1 MYRQDKAQIS
11 PLKRRGRRGLAFILC
26 ICLFVSLFAL
36 TVGAEKATCNIVS
49 INDGTSNIGY
59 TVRDG
64 YLFADSTGLGKQ
76 YKLSV
81 KREDLIFNT
90 DMPNSFGVGDIVTV
104 DITLAVPTNVTQGA
118 ISIGGVYYYIDTWQ
132 LYPDE
137 GKGPFYYASFSVT
150 RSFPEAVANQGIYLY
165 IHSNGGIE
173 RIVVLS
179 FSCSINNDPSIAI
192 GSAADKINNNNNNN
206 TNQIKANQDKNTDKV
221 IQNQKD
227 LQEKEKKDS
236 EDGGNSSSKKAQDSI
251 PQVDGGFLTAI
262 KSLVNSMSYTGTEAK
277 LPIPKAYIPALAGME
292 ETVLI
297 PEQEYDMSQAI
308 TDYVPLTLLTLIKHL
323 FTIAL
328 VLFCVKELYGLI
340 QYVLTLKG
348 GGKE

>member
-26 ICLFVSLFAL
+26 ICLFVSLFAFS
-36 TVGAEKATCNIVS
+36 VGAEKSNCNIVS
-49 INDGTSNIGY
+49 VNDGTSNIGY
-59 TVRDG
+59 TVHDTSF
-64 YLFADSTGLGKQ
+64 YDDTTGIGKHITPSI
-76 YKLSV
+76 LRS
-81 KREDLIFNT
+81 DLIFNT
-90 DMPNSFGVGDIVTV
+90 DMPNAFGTGDIVTV
-104 DITLAVPTNVTQGA
+104 NIELAVPREVTQGA
-118 ISIGGVYYYIDTWQ
+118 ISIGGVYYYINTWQ
-132 LYPDE
+132 AETCTIFGNY
-137 GKGPFYYASFSVT
+137 YYASFTVT
-150 RSFPEAVANQGIYLY
+150 RSFPEAVSNQGIYLY
-165 IHSNGGIE
+165 IHADGG
-173 RIVVLS
+173 LKYLHL
-179 FSCSINNDPSIAI
+179 FDFYCSINNDPSIAL
-192 GSAADKINNNNNNN
+192 GNAADKINNNNNNN

-262 KSLVNSMSYTGTEAK
+262 KSLVNSMSYTGIEAK

-308 TDYVPLTLLTLIKHL
+308 TDYVPTTLLTLIKHL